1 MLIEVGC
8 CEGSLRA
15 HRHAEDPT
23 VFTWDP
29 HISRRSVENMG
40 LHYVHPQ
47 KAPTNGEIQFEFQH
61 DSCASVTNQ
70 HINDHS
76 GYISISLFVFS
87 KLWGSFL
94 TCLPHLCCVFLMT
107 CTMFG
112 FNKSFYCVSFHVYV
126 LTDLSPMCLS

>member
-1 MLIEVGC
+1 MLVEVGC

-47 KAPTNGEIQFEFQH
+47 KAPTDGENKFEFEH
-61 DSCASVTNQ
+61 DTCAPVTNR

-76 GYISISLFVFS
+76 GCNVNFLICVKQNLGELSILSASSVLGFS
-87 KLWGSFL
+87 N
-94 TCLPHLCCVFLMT
+94 HI
-107 CTMFG
+107 TMF
-112 FNKSFYCVSFHVYV
+112 
-126 LTDLSPMCLS
+126 CL

>member
-1 MLIEVGC
+1 MLVEVGC

-47 KAPTNGEIQFEFQH
+47 KAPTDGENKFEFEH
-61 DSCASVTNQ
+61 DTCAPVTNQ
-70 HINDHS
+70 HINGHS
-76 GYISISLFVFS
+76 GCIVISLFVFS
-87 KLWGSFL
+87 KIWGSSL
-94 TCLPHLCCVFLMT
+94 SCLPHLCWVSLITSPCFV
-107 CTMFG
+107 
-112 FNKSFYCVSFHVYV
+112 FNKSFLLCVVSCIRFNRF
-126 LTDLSPMCLS
+126 SS